1 MNKVALVTGASSLFG
16 KQVAQKLKVSG
27 FKVFAAAKQVD
38 RVEDLKANGVIPL
51 SMDLAKEG
59 SIQQCVNQ
67 ILSES
72 GSIDV
77 LVNNVSYGPLGA
89 VEHFPME
96 EARRQFDINLFG
108 TARVIQLVTPEMRF
122 KRSGKIVNVSFM
134 NGTVWTEMGVWY
146 HSLKHAVDGFFD
158 CLRLELESFGIDV
171 MVIDPG
177 DIKEEWEKILA
188 GILAKAPITGP
199 YARMSESV
207 AERVKRFQSDRI
219 LSDPQLVAVT
229 VCRAVTSRNPND
241 HYVVGK
247 ESQSSTWLSD
257 ILLGF
262 LYSILEDSS

>member
-38 RVEDLKANGVIPL
+38 RVEDLKANGIIPL
-51 SMDLAKEG
+51 SMDLAKED

-158 CLRLELESFGIDV
+158 CLAPGIGVVWDRCDGDRSRRYQGGVGEDLGGYSGKGTHHRSVCKNVGECCRESEALSERPNTVG
-171 MVIDPG
+171 PA
-177 DIKEEWEKILA
+177 A
-188 GILAKAPITGP
+188 G
-199 YARMSESV
+199 R
-207 AERVKRFQSDRI
+207 SDR
-219 LSDPQLVAVT
+219 LPSGHQ
-229 VCRAVTSRNPND
+229 
-241 HYVVGK
+241 
-247 ESQSSTWLSD
+247 SQSQRSLCGW
-257 ILLGF
+257 
-262 LYSILEDSS
+262 

>member
-1 MNKVALVTGASSLFG
+1 
-16 KQVAQKLKVSG
+16 
-27 FKVFAAAKQVD
+27 
-38 RVEDLKANGVIPL
+38 
-51 SMDLAKEG
+51 
-59 SIQQCVNQ
+59 
-67 ILSES
+67 
-72 GSIDV
+72 
-77 LVNNVSYGPLGA
+77 
-89 VEHFPME
+89 ME

-122 KRSGKIVNVSFM
+122 KRSGKIVSVSFM

-241 HYVVGK
+241 HYVVAI
-247 ESQSSTWLSD
+247 S
-257 ILLGF
+257 
-262 LYSILEDSS
+262 Y